1 MRRKDFSIL
10 SLIGLAVVL
19 VTAGCGGGSSS
30 VTGADEAPLAVGNAV
45 IQGTVLGGG
54 FAANPGGEV
63 SASSGTSG
71 MTVRVEGSGLS
82 TAVDEEGEFILASV
96 PAGSVA
102 LLFEGGGVNARLT
115 VSGVL
120 DGQVMSLEVQVSGS
134 DVQIT
139 TPAYCTPTKYTKIT
153 GPLEQMSGT
162 QLQVSGTQVDASQ
175 VAKVWRGERRIE
187 LEHLVVGEKVK
198 VWGTLDGNGVLV
210 AEEIK
215 ALTSGQK
222 TWVTLEGRV
231 TQVGSSSLD
240 VHASPSTGSGS
251 CASAFA
257 GDVHANPS
265 TGTCPTFYVEGQKVV
280 TDSGTKFK
288 KANGEALDP
297 ASIKAGQ
304 HAYVEGWRKEPGP
317 VVAEKVVIG

>member
-1 MRRKDFSIL
+1 MHRKDFSIL
-10 SLIGLAVVL
+10 SLVGLAVVL
-19 VTAGCGGGSSS
+19 VTAGCGGGSGS
-30 VTGADEAPLAVGNAV
+30 VTGADEVPLAAGNAV
-45 IQGTVLGGG
+45 IQGTVVGGG
-54 FAANPGGEV
+54 FAANPGSEV
-63 SASSGTSG
+63 SASSGASG

-102 LLFEGGGVNARLT
+102 LLFEGGGANARLT

-120 DGQVMSLEVQVSGS
+120 DGQVMSLEVQVSGN
-134 DVQIT
+134 DAQIT

-153 GPLEQMSGT
+153 GTLEEMAGS
-162 QLQVSGTQVDASQ
+162 QLRVSGTPVDASR
-175 VAKVWRGERRIE
+175 VVKVWRGERRID
-187 LEHLVVGEKVK
+187 LEHLVIGEKVK
-198 VWGTLDGNGVLV
+198 VWGTLDGNGVLL

-231 TQVGSSSLD
+231 SQVGSSSLD
-240 VHASPSTGSGS
+240 VHANPNSGSGS

-257 GDVHANPS
+257 GDVHANPN
-265 TGTCPTFYVEGQKVV
+265 TGTCPTFYVQGQKVV

-288 KANGEALDP
+288 NASGGALDP
-297 ASIKAGQ
+297 ATIKAGQ